1 MIFVFLSKMVDFFLK
16 NVIFGLFDKIFIMII
31 INLYIAKF
39 MEIGPIFVFFVLLL
53 SAALVLL
60 KMPFVA
66 ERNKLALLLKII
78 VVVCMG
84 FWICIYWLQGLEGIN
99 K

>member
-1 MIFVFLSKMVDFFLK
+1 MWV
-16 NVIFGLFDKIFIMII
+16 
-31 INLYIAKF
+31 
-39 MEIGPIFVFFVLLL
+39 PVFFAAGIGVYFALPSEPPLL

>member
-1 MIFVFLSKMVDFFLK
+1 MT
-16 NVIFGLFDKIFIMII
+16 II

-39 MEIGPIFVFFVLLL
+39 MEIGTICVFFVLLL

-60 KMPFVA
+60 KLPFVA

-84 FWICIYWLQGLEGIN
+84 FWMCIFLLQGLEGIN

>member
-1 MIFVFLSKMVDFFLK
+1 MVDFFLK

-39 MEIGPIFVFFVLLL
+39 MEIGTIFVFFVLLL

-66 ERNKLALLLKII
+66 ALLLKII

>member
-1 MIFVFLSKMVDFFLK
+1 MVDFFLK
-16 NVIFGLFDKIFIMII
+16 NVIFGLFDKIFI
-31 INLYIAKF
+31 NLYIAKF
-39 MEIGPIFVFFVLLL
+39 MEIGTIFVFFVLLL

>member
-1 MIFVFLSKMVDFFLK
+1 MVSLK
-16 NVIFGLFDKIFIMII
+16 KLMPF
-31 INLYIAKF
+31 AAAA
-39 MEIGPIFVFFVLLL
+39 LLL
-53 SAALVLL
+53 PLPAYADINGADTSWLLISAALVLL

>member
-1 MIFVFLSKMVDFFLK
+1 MVDFFLK

-39 MEIGPIFVFFVLLL
+39 MEIGTIFVFFVLLL

-84 FWICIYWLQGLEGIN
+84 FWICIYWLQGLEGLSLIHI
-99 K
+99 

>member
-1 MIFVFLSKMVDFFLK
+1 M
-16 NVIFGLFDKIFIMII
+16 FDKIFIMII

-39 MEIGPIFVFFVLLL
+39 MEIGTIFVFFVLLL